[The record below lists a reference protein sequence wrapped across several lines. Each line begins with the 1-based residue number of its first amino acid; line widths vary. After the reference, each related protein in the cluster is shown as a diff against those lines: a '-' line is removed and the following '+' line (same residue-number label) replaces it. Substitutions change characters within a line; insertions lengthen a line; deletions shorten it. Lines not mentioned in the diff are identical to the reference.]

1 MLRKPGGDGSLLHGT
16 VHAEKRLSSQHALAG
31 GDVDLRDQ
39 PGGRSQRGILGF
51 IAHPPAERQYTLHRP
66 QTYPRSLHGNGGFL
80 PGLRQKKHYG
90 DNQRRDG
97 DAGIGSLEF
106 SHGFHLVSFC
116 TG

>member
-1 MLRKPGGDGSLLHGT
+1 MTFAAVNYHWD
-16 VHAEKRLSSQHALAG
+16 
-31 GDVDLRDQ
+31 
-39 PGGRSQRGILGF
+39 
-51 IAHPPAERQYTLHRP
+51 
-66 QTYPRSLHGNGGFL
+66 FL

-97 DAGIGSLEF
+97 DAGIGGLEF